1 MAMIVVLLE
10 QAEDEFCLR
19 QEAVSELA
27 RLGITNLALVRDQHT
42 IGVVLEGWLFDPPR
56 SAAAAANAIGTAQAT
71 RTLHPVMHLAV
82 PTATHTKEVQIA
94 HQVS

>member
-42 IGVVLEGWLFDPPR
+42 VGVVLEGWLFDPTR
-56 SAAAAANAIGTAQAT
+56 SAAAAVNAICTA
-71 RTLHPVMHLAV
+71 
-82 PTATHTKEVQIA
+82 
-94 HQVS
+94 